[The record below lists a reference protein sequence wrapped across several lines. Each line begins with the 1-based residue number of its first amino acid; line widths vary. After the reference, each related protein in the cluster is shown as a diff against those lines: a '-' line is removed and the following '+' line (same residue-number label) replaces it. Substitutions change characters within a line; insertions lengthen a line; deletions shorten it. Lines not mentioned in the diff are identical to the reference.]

1 MNCSFVHKETNI
13 RWLNHNQFDKEMLN
27 FGSPVEPTMLPGI
40 HETPLR
46 AGVRYTRGWESVSLL
61 LARNPI
67 RLRNDD
73 GYGSDRDFH
82 NLKGA
87 RHRSIFLYS

>member
-27 FGSPVEPTMLPGI
+27 FGSSVEPTMLPGI

-46 AGVRYTRGWESVSLL
+46 AGVR
-61 LARNPI
+61 
-67 RLRNDD
+67 
-73 GYGSDRDFH
+73 
-82 NLKGA
+82 
-87 RHRSIFLYS
+87 